1 MVLSESMV
9 TNICSPFIP
18 NLDEPTAADNE
29 NEPYLNYYQYLLTQ
43 SNSALPNVIS
53 NSYGDDEQV
62 GFLHILC
69 AWRLLIGIMLET
81 VPERYAKRVCNM
93 IGMLGLRGISV
104 LESAGDTG
112 KFPF

>member
-43 SNSALPNVIS
+43 SHSALPNVIS